1 MFNIF
6 TKKKEKIS
14 TGTCLILITP
24 DSERTM
30 VTFLGTAGKI
40 KESDINE
47 EVGKKANS
55 V

>member
-1 MFNIF
+1 MLNFF
-6 TKKKEKIS
+6 TQKKREIP

-40 KESDINE
+40 NENDID
-47 EVGKKANS
+47 VKMQ
-55 V
+55 